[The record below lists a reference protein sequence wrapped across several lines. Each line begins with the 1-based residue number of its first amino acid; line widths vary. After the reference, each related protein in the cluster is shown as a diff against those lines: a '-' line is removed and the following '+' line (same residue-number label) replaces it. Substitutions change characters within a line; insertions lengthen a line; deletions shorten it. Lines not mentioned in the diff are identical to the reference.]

1 MQMNLIIASD
11 YYDRSYSP
19 RIPPPPLTPLP
30 VIGPSGNPPKKLL
43 SRCLEMNWIRFIMT
57 ILSLLNNPQNF
68 FFYQLCYGLL
78 PLYLEHLIS

>member
-11 YYDRSYSP
+11 YYDRSYSQ
-19 RIPPPPLTPLP
+19 RKPPPHPLP

-43 SRCLEMNWIRFIMT
+43 PAKCLEMNWIRFIMT
-57 ILSLLNNPQNF
+57 ILSLLNNPQK

>member
-1 MQMNLIIASD
+1 MQMSLIIASD

-19 RIPPPPLTPLP
+19 RIPPPPHPPFSYRSIWKSPEKASFQMSWNELNSIYYDDFKLTEQPTE
-30 VIGPSGNPPKKLL
+30 V
-43 SRCLEMNWIRFIMT
+43 
-57 ILSLLNNPQNF
+57 